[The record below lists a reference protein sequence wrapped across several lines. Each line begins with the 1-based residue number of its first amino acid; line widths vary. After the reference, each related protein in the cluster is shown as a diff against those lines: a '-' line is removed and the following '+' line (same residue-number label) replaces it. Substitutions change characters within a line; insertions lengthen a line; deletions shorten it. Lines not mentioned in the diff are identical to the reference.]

1 MKGGS
6 GPPIPEGRVSV
17 IGKVIANRYEVL
29 ARVGEGGMAVVYR
42 ARDTLLGRMVALKVL
57 RSQYASDLEFV
68 ERFRREA
75 QTAASLSHPN
85 VVNIYDVGE
94 ENGTYYI
101 VMEYIEGRNL
111 KEIIRQ
117 EGPLPNRT
125 AIFIA
130 REICRALE
138 AAHRVNLTHR
148 DVKPHNILITFDG
161 RVKVTDFGIARAAA
175 ASSLTQTGTV
185 IGSVHYFS
193 PEQARGGPVG
203 TASDIYS
210 LGVLCYEMV
219 TGSVPFTGDS
229 PVAVALMHLQEQPK
243 PPRQLNPAVSV
254 DLERVILKAMAKS
267 ETQRYSSATAMLRDL
282 RALGE
287 EFETTASAD
296 DITQP
301 MTPIDPISATM
312 VQPAT
317 STVQDDNR
325 KRRKRGVGAWLW
337 LVAII
342 SFLGGLVWAG
352 NALPAL
358 LFPDEVRVPSVIG
371 KEVAE
376 AEAILKEHGLKL
388 VEERQAYSS
397 TVPVNQ
403 IITQDPP
410 ENRRVRAGRSVFVTI
425 SRGLEF
431 VSVPDVIG
439 LTLSDAKI
447 NLSQRGLVPG
457 DIKEEKAGGST
468 PGTVLRQNPAG
479 GSRLEKGSSVD
490 LVLSEA
496 KAQEPVEVPSLRGL
510 TPEEATARLTS
521 LGLKVGKS
529 YADEP
534 TVGVMPGSII
544 DQNPPA
550 GTEVEPGSS
559 VDFVYAEEET
569 GIGGF
574 LRLPATPRDT
584 SINRDVSI
592 LVPEG
597 ADTEVVVFVV
607 DDFGTREV
615 YRETAKGG
623 SSLLIP
629 VKARGARP
637 VVRVFM
643 DGTLVKELPLR

>member
-1 MKGGS
+1 M
-6 GPPIPEGRVSV
+6 
-17 IGKVIANRYEVL
+17 IGQVLSNRYEVL

-94 ENGTYYI
+94 ENGIYYI
-101 VMEYIEGRNL
+101 VMEYVEGRNL

-125 AIFIA
+125 AVLFA

-138 AAHRVNLTHR
+138 AAHRLNLTHR

-219 TGSVPFTGDS
+219 TGSVPFSGDS
-229 PVAVALMHLQEQPK
+229 PVAVALMHVQEQPK
-243 PPRQLNPAVSV
+243 PPRQLNPQVSAEF
-254 DLERVILKAMAKS
+254 ERIILKAMAKS
-267 ETQRYSSATAMLRDL
+267 EADRYSSATAMLRDL

-287 EFETTASAD
+287 TYGTTAGED

-301 MTPIDPISATM
+301 MTPVDSLAATT
-312 VQPAT
+312 VQPALRT
-317 STVQDDNR
+317 EDRSAAEGDRQE
-325 KRRKRGVGAWLW
+325 RKRGMKAWLW
-337 LVAII
+337 LIALA
-342 SFLGGLVWAG
+342 SFLGGLLWAG
-352 NALPAL
+352 NALPSL
-358 LFPDEVRVPSVIG
+358 LFPEEVRVPSVIG
-371 KEVAE
+371 KEVKE
-376 AEAILKEHGLKL
+376 AEALLREQGLKL
-388 VEERQAYSS
+388 VEERQSFSS
-397 TVPVNQ
+397 SVPVNH

-410 ENRRVRAGRSVFVTI
+410 GNRRVRVGRNVFVVV
-425 SRGLEF
+425 SRGLEY

-439 LTLSDAKI
+439 LTLSETRNRLVQA
-447 NLSQRGLVPG
+447 GLMTGTVR
-457 DIKEEKAGGST
+457 EEKRSGSA

-479 GSRLEKGSSVD
+479 GSRLEKGASVD
-490 LVLSEA
+490 LVVTEA
-496 KAQEPVEVPSLRGL
+496 KQQESIEVPNLRGL
-510 TPEEATARLTS
+510 TPDEAKSRLGS
-521 LGLKVGKS
+521 LGLKTGKT
-529 YADEP
+529 YTEEP
-534 TVGVMPGSII
+534 TAGVVPGSII
-544 DQNPPA
+544 DQNPPP
-550 GTEVEPGSS
+550 GTMVEVGSS
-559 VDFVYAEEET
+559 VDFAYADKEGLLT
-569 GIGGF
+569 GGF
-574 LRLPATPRDT
+574 LRLPGTPRDT

-597 ADTEVVVFVV
+597 PDTEVVVIVV

-615 YRETAKGG
+615 HSETASGG
-623 SSLLIP
+623 ATLVVP
-629 VKARGARP
+629 VKARGDKP
-637 VVRVFM
+637 VVRVYM
-643 DGTLVKELPLR
+643 DGKLVRELPLR